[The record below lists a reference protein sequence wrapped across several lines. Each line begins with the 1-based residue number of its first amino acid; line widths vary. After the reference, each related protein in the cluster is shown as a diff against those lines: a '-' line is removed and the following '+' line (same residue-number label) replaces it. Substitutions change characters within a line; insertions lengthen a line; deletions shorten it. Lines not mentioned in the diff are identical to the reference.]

1 MKTVAEIDI
10 DIIIDE
16 GIDSP
21 TAQAEQFETI
31 VQMLP
36 GLAPA
41 MADPARAMKIMEFVT
56 QASSLRDKDKLL
68 EILKGDEQQGDPAE
82 AAAMQAQMAMQ
93 MEQQAAQQQGDIE
106 IQKAQI
112 NAQAKVAS
120 AQIAAEADKE
130 IALYKAGLEADLN
143 DQKAQMEARNVEQK
157 TIFEH
162 EAKMRAGEV
171 TGENEREAGKEA
183 KEAAQLEAFQLIAA
197 ALRDVTRPKTK
208 VPIRDENGFIVA
220 VEEVLA

>member
-1 MKTVAEIDI
+1 
-10 DIIIDE
+10 
-16 GIDSP
+16 
-21 TAQAEQFETI
+21 
-31 VQMLP
+31 
-36 GLAPA
+36 
-41 MADPARAMKIMEFVT
+41 
-56 QASSLRDKDKLL
+56 
-68 EILKGDEQQGDPAE
+68 
-82 AAAMQAQMAMQ
+82 
-93 MEQQAAQQQGDIE
+93 
-106 IQKAQI
+106 
-112 NAQAKVAS
+112 
-120 AQIAAEADKE
+120 
-130 IALYKAGLEADLN
+130 
-143 DQKAQMEARNVEQK
+143 MEARNVEQK